1 MSEELERRSRLLFAD
16 SVERVD
22 MRVRS
27 RLTRA
32 RHAALEAAAKRGPRF
47 FGLPLWTPAAGVTAA
62 AVLGAALWFAPQMG
76 NRSVPAAD
84 GPAYED
90 LDIVASSDGLDL
102 LQDDPEFYDWAAAAT
117 SDSGS
122 VS

>member
-1 MSEELERRSRLLFAD
+1 
-16 SVERVD
+16 
-22 MRVRS
+22 
-27 RLTRA
+27 
-32 RHAALEAAAKRGPRF
+32 
-47 FGLPLWTPAAGVTAA
+47 VTAA